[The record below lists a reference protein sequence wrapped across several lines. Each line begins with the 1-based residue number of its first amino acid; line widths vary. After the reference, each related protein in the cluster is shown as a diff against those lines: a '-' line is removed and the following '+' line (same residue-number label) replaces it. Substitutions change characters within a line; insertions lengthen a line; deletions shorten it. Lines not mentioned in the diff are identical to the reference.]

1 MSGNILQI
9 LIMYNTLHKIVKIIL
24 SCIIYVGEIIMKL
37 LTAIKKVLPV
47 ENESSHL
54 KLLYSSIHPEV
65 REEVV
70 YRKNGKSVDKI
81 IEFDLNTGSNVKT
94 THYDYFN
101 DKKISSVDEFDRNT
115 GKKIRTINYVLYKS
129 VDEYDL
135 ETGKKLRTINFNVK
149 DDTKISSIQEYDS
162 ETGKIVTISI
172 YKRDGKTV
180 SIIKKIDPITEK
192 VTSWVNDKNL
202 EYKPIEPAKVMTR
215 CYDNIKIPDKKEK
228 ENIAQLI
235 DNLYSNKIKFEN
247 I

>member
-1 MSGNILQI
+1 
-9 LIMYNTLHKIVKIIL
+9 MYNTLHKIVKIIL

-65 REEVV
+65 
-70 YRKNGKSVDKI
+70 I
-81 IEFDLNTGSNVKT
+81 IEFDLNTGSKVKT

-101 DKKISSVDEFDRNT
+101 DKKIRSVDEFDRNT

-149 DDTKISSIQEYDS
+149 DDTKLSSIQEYDS

>member
-1 MSGNILQI
+1 
-9 LIMYNTLHKIVKIIL
+9 MYNTLHKIVKIIL

-37 LTAIKKVLPV
+37 LTA
-47 ENESSHL
+47 
-54 KLLYSSIHPEV
+54 
-65 REEVV
+65 

-81 IEFDLNTGSNVKT
+81 IEFDLNTGSKVKT

-101 DKKISSVDEFDRNT
+101 DKKIRSVDEFDRNT

-149 DDTKISSIQEYDS
+149 DDTKLSSIQEYDS